1 MGIYCCKAHRADPEP
16 YGRQALEVCN
26 LILPFSIYDKIP
38 RNIIYETIPP
48 SIIYRTRPPCWFS
61 NKCPCSCHN
70 NGVCYFSNECLH
82 Y

>member
-1 MGIYCCKAHRADPEP
+1 MGIYCCKALRATPN
-16 YGRQALEVCN
+16 GHALEVCD

-48 SIIYRTRPPCWFS
+48 IIYRTRPPCWFK

-70 NGVCYFSNECLH
+70 NGVCYFSNECITK
-82 Y
+82 